1 LAAYWSFGQFWG
13 VWVILVLEFQRQHSL
28 TDSHL
33 GLLYSLLSVAA
44 ILTMLAGAPRLQ
56 RLSLRASVPSSLATL
71 AIAALA
77 LAVGPRSMLVV
88 TFVLVGIGNGLIDVY
103 VNVAA
108 QREEHRTRRPV
119 LQWLHASYALGGVT
133 GAAAAGAL
141 RTVGLDHRLGLA
153 ASGVA
158 LLATAWWNLQSASRE
173 PAAEGATSVLSV
185 SALRRSPA
193 LWIPA
198 LTVLFCFLVEGSMDI
213 WSGLY
218 LREEL
223 GASPAAA
230 GAAFAAFAGSLF
242 VGRLFAAKVLFGLGP
257 RRTIV
262 IAGIGGRGRRD
273 DRRARPH
280 DAGRGRR
287 LPRDGIRDVRGR
299 PGGVQSRG
307 GDERRSQRDRGRGD
321 RGLHRLRVVSA
332 PSGLDRRH
340 RRPAGGDGGDRAGH
354 RRDHGDRALR
364 PIEAEAKD
372 RGVNTHIATILT
384 VTAVRLTSSHL
395 EAGRLAGG
403 EERHPSAVGPGGV
416 VLEERAEPAVPGL
429 GSGIVRVR

>member
-1 LAAYWSFGQFWG
+1 MRTMERPATEGGREPLVRSRTFPLLAAYWSFGQFWG
-13 VWVILVLEFQRQHSL
+13 VWVILVLEFQRHHSL

-44 ILTMLAGAPRLQ
+44 ILTMVAGAPRLQ

-77 LAVGPRSMLVV
+77 LAVGPTSMLVV

-108 QREEHRTRRPV
+108 QREERRARRPV

-153 ASGVA
+153 ASGLA
-158 LLATAWWNLQSASRE
+158 LLATAGWNLQRASRE
-173 PAAEGATSVLSV
+173 PAAEGASSVLSV

-262 IAGIGGRGRRD
+262 IAGIGGGVGGTI
-273 DRRARPH
+273 AVLAHTTPVVAAAFLVMGFAMSA
-280 DAGRGRR
+280 AG
-287 LPRDGIRDVRGR
+287 
-299 PGGVQSRG
+299 
-307 GDERRSQRDRGRGD
+307 
-321 RGLHRLRVVSA
+321 
-332 PSGLDRRH
+332 
-340 RRPAGGDGGDRAGH
+340 PAGFSLVVETSADPNAIAAVATVGYTGFVWSPPLLGWIADTVDLRAAMGVIVFATLGITATGLFA
-354 RRDHGDRALR
+354 RRK
-364 PIEAEAKD
+364 AK
-372 RGVNTHIATILT
+372 
-384 VTAVRLTSSHL
+384 
-395 EAGRLAGG
+395 E
-403 EERHPSAVGPGGV
+403 
-416 VLEERAEPAVPGL
+416 
-429 GSGIVRVR
+429 

>member
-1 LAAYWSFGQFWG
+1 MERPATEGGREPLVRSRTFPLLAAYWSFGQFWG
-13 VWVILVLEFQRQHSL
+13 VWVILVLEFQRHHSL

-44 ILTMLAGAPRLQ
+44 ILTMVAGALRLQ

-77 LAVGPRSMLVV
+77 LAVGPTSMLVV

-108 QREEHRTRRPV
+108 QREERRARRPV

-153 ASGVA
+153 ASGLA
-158 LLATAWWNLQSASRE
+158 LLATAGWNLQRASRE
-173 PAAEGATSVLSV
+173 PAAEGASSVLSV

-262 IAGIGGRGRRD
+262 IAGIGGGVGGTI
-273 DRRARPH
+273 AVLAHTTPVVAAAFLVMGFAMSA
-280 DAGRGRR
+280 AG
-287 LPRDGIRDVRGR
+287 
-299 PGGVQSRG
+299 
-307 GDERRSQRDRGRGD
+307 
-321 RGLHRLRVVSA
+321 
-332 PSGLDRRH
+332 
-340 RRPAGGDGGDRAGH
+340 PAGFSLVEETSADPNAIAAVATVGYTGFVWSPPLLGWIADTVDLRAAMGVIVFATLGITATGLFA
-354 RRDHGDRALR
+354 RRK
-364 PIEAEAKD
+364 AK
-372 RGVNTHIATILT
+372 
-384 VTAVRLTSSHL
+384 
-395 EAGRLAGG
+395 E
-403 EERHPSAVGPGGV
+403 
-416 VLEERAEPAVPGL
+416 
-429 GSGIVRVR
+429 

>member
-1 LAAYWSFGQFWG
+1 MRTMERPATEGGREPLVRSRTFPLLAAYWSFGQFWG
-13 VWVILVLEFQRQHSL
+13 VWVILVLEFQRHHSL

-44 ILTMLAGAPRLQ
+44 ILTMVAGAPRLQ

-77 LAVGPRSMLVV
+77 LAVGPTSMLVV

-108 QREEHRTRRPV
+108 QREERRARRPV

-153 ASGVA
+153 ASGLA
-158 LLATAWWNLQSASRE
+158 LLATAGWNLQRASRE
-173 PAAEGATSVLSV
+173 PAAEGASSVLSV

-262 IAGIGGRGRRD
+262 IAGIGGGVGGTI
-273 DRRARPH
+273 AVLAHTTPVVAAAFLVMGFAMSA
-280 DAGRGRR
+280 AG
-287 LPRDGIRDVRGR
+287 
-299 PGGVQSRG
+299 
-307 GDERRSQRDRGRGD
+307 
-321 RGLHRLRVVSA
+321 
-332 PSGLDRRH
+332 
-340 RRPAGGDGGDRAGH
+340 PAGFSLVEQTSADPNAIAAVATVGYTGFVWSPPLLGWIADTVDLRAAMGVIVFATLGITATGLFA
-354 RRDHGDRALR
+354 RRK
-364 PIEAEAKD
+364 AK
-372 RGVNTHIATILT
+372 
-384 VTAVRLTSSHL
+384 
-395 EAGRLAGG
+395 E
-403 EERHPSAVGPGGV
+403 
-416 VLEERAEPAVPGL
+416 
-429 GSGIVRVR
+429 